1 MQAAKDP
8 ESDDGEEPPSVK
20 VELKLLPNVNDV
32 NSAKEYLTNFT
43 QSITAMENK
52 TDFEAL
58 LALQFS
64 KKLEQFNSTDSGTVP
79 VFSIPGMKIIRNDTE
94 IQPFFLSYEQCVA
107 LWNQASA
114 DMPGAENVTSPLV
127 QVNTLDEVLKA
138 MTRPSMV
145 DFRSVEF
152 VPDPSA
158 IKFIELLNSMPTEAA
173 KGAAGDESILGDD
186 ADDIGLA
193 PGDDD
198 DNDLFG

>member
-1 MQAAKDP
+1 
-8 ESDDGEEPPSVK
+8 
-20 VELKLLPNVNDV
+20 
-32 NSAKEYLTNFT
+32 
-43 QSITAMENK
+43 
-52 TDFEAL
+52 
-58 LALQFS
+58 
-64 KKLEQFNSTDSGTVP
+64 
-79 VFSIPGMKIIRNDTE
+79 
-94 IQPFFLSYEQCVA
+94 
-107 LWNQASA
+107 
-114 DMPGAENVTSPLV
+114 MPGAENVTSPLV